1 MGTVTYP
8 NLEVEQYIT
17 QNFIPVQ
24 FNVQEQPGK
33 MDEFNAVWT
42 PALMVQDADGREHR
56 RSFGYLDPE
65 RFLAEMSLARVQ
77 AALDRH
83 EFAEAQK
90 LADEALQKCSGD
102 PVHEP
107 EARYWA
113 SVAAYKA
120 TNDSS
125 KLMDGW
131 NKLLDQFPDSEW
143 AHRAEFIRA

>member
-8 NLEVEQYIT
+8 NAEVEQYIT
-17 QNFIPVQ
+17 DNFIPVQ
-24 FNVQEQPGK
+24 FNVEDDPGA
-33 MDEFNAVWT
+33 MDRFNAVWT
-42 PALMVQDADGREHR
+42 PALIVQDVDGREHR
-56 RSFGYLDPE
+56 RSFGYLDPK

-83 EFAEAQK
+83 EYEQALK
-90 LADEALQKCSGD
+90 LAEDAQQKCAGD
-102 PVHEP
+102 SQHEP

>member
-8 NLEVEQYIT
+8 NPEVEQYIR

-24 FNVQEQPGK
+24 FNVQDQPDK

-42 PALMVQDADGREHR
+42 PALIVQDADGREHR
-56 RSFGYLDPE
+56 RSLGYLDPD

-90 LADEALQKCSGD
+90 LAEDAQQKSAGD
-102 PVHEP
+102 SQREP

-113 SVAAYKA
+113 SVAAYRA

-131 NKLLDQFPDSEW
+131 NK
-143 AHRAEFIRA
+143 